1 MIIERILFTIV
12 GTLGALILA
21 NSLRN
26 VRLQQSPGRLVKYLL
41 VSKSDSRM
49 PWNTPALSHATTTS
63 QAHIDRILRLN
74 RRDISTESFLAKL
87 SAIAAVGATAAL
99 VVTEMAG
106 LSLDGLLIG
115 VTIGGLLPGVLT
127 LLILEHGALRT
138 RASLSNRLPD
148 LLERLSVSLNS
159 GMSVSAALSLVS
171 LDVASPWSPWLAQV
185 VTSLSRGGSL
195 GEELY
200 LIARYLGDEV
210 FARTA
215 ELLSSQTL
223 SSELPQ
229 LLDAELDSCRR
240 RQRLKLT
247 EILEQRSQLVWIP
260 VSIAIL
266 IPGSIILSIPLISSM
281 KFFAGV

>member
-74 RRDISTESFLAKL
+74 RRDISTERFLAKL
-87 SAIAAVGATAAL
+87 SALAAVGATAAL
-99 VVTEMAG
+99 VGAEMAG

-115 VTIGGLLPGVLT
+115 VAIGGLLPGVLT
-127 LLILEHGALRT
+127 LLILERGALRT